1 MSTRDRILKRLRDAT
16 PPFPDAPDA
25 PKHPL
30 PVTILTAQEAD
41 DYAALVAR
49 FRAELERLTGVVHEA
64 ADPEVAIETVL
75 GVLRAEKAE
84 SVLVWENLPLPGLP
98 EALTAHGITPLIP
111 SSRGAGRQE
120 ATRALDPIPVG
131 ITGADAAFATTGT
144 LALVTKDGQGR
155 IPSLVPPVHIALLKR
170 SRLYP
175 RLEDWLYVEGRQAL
189 AESRSVAFVT
199 GPSRTADIEMT
210 PILGVHGPGK
220 VHVVVFEA

>member
-1 MSTRDRILKRLRDAT
+1 MSTRERILKRLRTAT
-16 PPFPDAPDA
+16 PPFPDAPPA
-25 PKHPL
+25 PELPL
-30 PVTILTAQEAD
+30 PVTILTPQEAG

-49 FRAELERLTGVVHEA
+49 FRAELERLTGVFHEA
-64 ADPEVAIETVL
+64 ADPEAAIEIVL
-75 GVLRAEKAE
+75 GILREQGAE
-84 SVLVWENLPLPGLP
+84 SVLVWEHLPLPGLP
-98 EALTAHGITPLIP
+98 EALTAHGIAAHVP
-111 SSRGAGRQE
+111 SPRGEGRQD

-144 LALVTKDGQGR
+144 LALITKDGQGR

-189 AESRSVAFVT
+189 AESRSVALVT

-220 VHVVVFEA
+220 VHVVLFED